1 MTKHSITILALALLL
16 ASCASEPGFDK
27 EKFADLDSARMD
39 LKAAYSAGD
48 HCNIPGSV
56 LLRLASGSTALEGRT
71 ASKPERDLLA
81 AYKTLGSIAS
91 DAMLLCRSRGQLAGF
106 RFMPTGRIY
115 VTQELDPLVERYD
128 LAIER
133 HPYKPTGAYVKTIAG
148 DSILVIWDRADS
160 VMQTIEVMQKYN

>member
-1 MTKHSITILALALLL
+1 MHKYSAMILALLL
-16 ASCASEPGFDK
+16 ASCTFEPGLDK
-27 EKFADLDSARMD
+27 EKFAELDSASKD
-39 LKAAYSAGD
+39 LKAAYSVGD

-56 LLRLASGSTALEGRT
+56 SLRLASGAAALEGRT
-71 ASKPERDLLA
+71 VSKAERDLLA
-81 AYKTLGSIAS
+81 AYKNLAAIAG

-106 RFMPTGRIY
+106 RFMPAGRIY

-148 DSILVIWDRADS
+148 DSVLVIWDRAES
-160 VMQTIEVMQKYN
+160 VMQNIDVQLKYNQ